1 MKCCV
6 LFLAALFSGAAAS
19 AQQEPTK
26 ETTIQ
31 MQCREV
37 AAGETL
43 KPDEMLIGGKACKP
57 VKQASERKP
66 ATTPVAPVTPEQSG
80 NPIAKPATSQPAATP
95 TEPKKDSVAQP
106 MVIRQC
112 LVLKRMGPADQVT
125 SRMYSFGIRG
135 KQFQY
140 VEGDFPKGV
149 KFHGRLTDNDVR
161 NIQSHNAKVV
171 VLEPGY
177 TADNLREAKE
187 SCKQP

>member
-1 MKCCV
+1 L
-6 LFLAALFSGAAAS
+6 LFAALFSGAVAS
-19 AQQEPTK
+19 AQQD
-26 ETTIQ
+26 TTIQ

-37 AAGETL
+37 AAGEAL

-57 VKQASERKP
+57 VKQASEPKA
-66 ATTPVAPVTPEQSG
+66 ATTPVTPAASEQSADPAAKPVT
-80 NPIAKPATSQPAATP
+80 AAVTPTP
-95 TEPKKDSVAQP
+95 TEPKKDSSAQP

-112 LVLKRMGPADQVT
+112 VILKRMGPADQVT

-171 VLEPGY
+171 MLEPGY
-177 TADNLREAKE
+177 TADNLREAKD

>member
-19 AQQEPTK
+19 AQQE
-26 ETTIQ
+26 TTIQ
-31 MQCREV
+31 MQCRDV

-57 VKQASERKP
+57 VKQATVPKET
-66 ATTPVAPVTPEQSG
+66 AA
-80 NPIAKPATSQPAATP
+80 PAATP
-95 TEPKKDSVAQP
+95 VPAQPATPQPANPPTTAAAEAKNDVPAQP